1 MQFKKKVLYSGI
13 ASFIVLVLS
22 ITLRITPCRIAPA
35 VPNPIYKWTI
45 CTLNPDQVGS
55 FNSIKEF
62 FGYTSSLSE
71 AYFVTILLTF
81 AITFLILHFFTN
93 KNK

>member
-13 ASFIVLVLS
+13 VSFVTLLLS

-35 VPNPIYKWTI
+35 VPNPVYRWTI
-45 CTLNPDQVGS
+45 CTLNPDQIGT

-62 FGYTSSLSE
+62 FGYTSSLSQ
-71 AYFVTILLTF
+71 AYFITILLSF
-81 AITFLILHFFTN
+81 AITFLVLHFFAG

>member
-1 MQFKKKVLYSGI
+1 MQFKKKVLYSGVV
-13 ASFIVLVLS
+13 SFIVLVLS
-22 ITLRITPCRIAPA
+22 ISLRITPCRIAPA
-35 VPNPIYKWTI
+35 VPNPVYKWTF

-71 AYFVTILLTF
+71 AYFITILLTF
-81 AITFLILHFFTN
+81 AITFFILHFFTN
-93 KNK
+93 KK